1 MEREPPL
8 PWSISAATSTRNWI
22 RIGWT
27 REPGNFMR
35 LLCFSSFRG
44 KRSLSLPPPSFL
56 APSSLLPPFLPPSH
70 SLALLP
76 RLESHAY
83 AATNVRGV
91 NPRELP
97 GLRSV
102 AASLM
107 IAPSR
112 ALPFCLARSL
122 SLPPSPS
129 PCFAIS
135 SLSSSVAPSPPENA
149 FRDPKPRE
157 NARSFARLLLLAAVS
172 PCRMADETF
181 GFKKIYKRVR
191 ESNFSIESN
200 HRRWCFFFFF
210 LSMKYLY
217 RYFILTK
224 VNYLHVSFCI
234 FLLFLISN

>member
-1 MEREPPL
+1 MIDLERAKILVSGTIRVAFERYKASWIEWNESRLSPDRSPPRLVRGTESGSDERGNRATLCACSVSL
-8 PWSISAATSTRNWI
+8 PSVGSDLSLCH
-22 RIGWT
+22 
-27 REPGNFMR
+27 R
-35 LLCFSSFRG
+35 LRCLALLS
-44 KRSLSLPPPSFL
+44 RSL
-56 APSSLLPPFLPPSH
+56 LPPSH
-70 SLALLP
+70 SLVLLP

-112 ALPFCLARSL
+112 ALPFCLAL
-122 SLPPSPS
+122 SPSPS

-135 SLSSSVAPSPPENA
+135 SLSGSVAPSPPENA

-172 PCRMADETF
+172 RCRMANETF
-181 GFKKIYKRVR
+181 GFKKSLYVDRFNVFTFV
-191 ESNFSIESN
+191 NF
-200 HRRWCFFFFF
+200 
-210 LSMKYLY
+210 
-217 RYFILTK
+217 
-224 VNYLHVSFCI
+224 
-234 FLLFLISN
+234 

>member
-1 MEREPPL
+1 MNEGTGQLYAPALFLFL
-8 PWSISAATSTRNWI
+8 PWEAI
-22 RIGWT
+22 
-27 REPGNFMR
+27 
-35 LLCFSSFRG
+35 
-44 KRSLSLPPPSFL
+44 SLSATAFVSR
-56 APSSLLPPFLPPSH
+56 SLLPPFLPPSH

-200 HRRWCFFFFF
+200 HRR
-210 LSMKYLY
+210 
-217 RYFILTK
+217 
-224 VNYLHVSFCI
+224 
-234 FLLFLISN
+234 

>member
-1 MEREPPL
+1 MIDLERAKILVSATIRVAFERYKASWIEWNESRLSPDRSPPRLVRGTESGSDERGNRATLCACSVSL
-8 PWSISAATSTRNWI
+8 PSVGSDLSLCH
-22 RIGWT
+22 
-27 REPGNFMR
+27 R
-35 LLCFSSFRG
+35 LRF
-44 KRSLSLPPPSFL
+44 SLPPPS
-56 APSSLLPPFLPPSH
+56 LPPFLPPSH

-112 ALPFCLARSL
+112 ALPFCLALSL

-200 HRRWCFFFFF
+200 HRR
-210 LSMKYLY
+210 
-217 RYFILTK
+217 
-224 VNYLHVSFCI
+224 
-234 FLLFLISN
+234 